1 MALILLILIFVCFVL
16 WLNTTKQGKRIIQR
30 LEDKT
35 ARDKSK
41 RKAEWQQF
49 KDDAKRDFEPI
60 KEEWDAQ
67 IAQDKAN
74 FKKKVSS
81 VFQNKNNQ
89 DG

>member
-1 MALILLILIFVCFVL
+1 MALILLILIFVCFVV

-60 KEEWDAQ
+60 KEEWELQ
-67 IAQDKAN
+67 KKQDIKGLRRT
-74 FKKKVSS
+74 VS
-81 VFQNKNNQ
+81 VIRKFGKE
-89 DG
+89 D

>member
-49 KDDAKRDFEPI
+49 KDDARRDFEPI
-60 KEEWDAQ
+60 KEEWELQ
-67 IAQDKAN
+67 KKQDIKGLRRT
-74 FKKKVSS
+74 VS
-81 VFQNKNNQ
+81 VIRKFGKE
-89 DG
+89 D

>member
-1 MALILLILIFVCFVL
+1 MALILLILIFVCFVV

-49 KDDAKRDFEPI
+49 KDEARSKFEPI
-60 KEEWDAQ
+60 KEE
-67 IAQDKAN
+67 
-74 FKKKVSS
+74 KKKKKKQDIKGLRRTVS
-81 VFQNKNNQ
+81 VIRKFVKE
-89 DG
+89 D

>member
-60 KEEWDAQ
+60 KEEWEIQ
-67 IAQDKAN
+67 KKQDIKGLRRT
-74 FKKKVSS
+74 VS
-81 VFQNKNNQ
+81 VIRKFGKE
-89 DG
+89 D

>member
-1 MALILLILIFVCFVL
+1 MALILLILIFVCFVV

-49 KDDAKRDFEPI
+49 KDDARREFEPI
-60 KEEWDAQ
+60 KEEWELQ
-67 IAQDKAN
+67 KKQDIKGLRRT
-74 FKKKVSS
+74 VS
-81 VFQNKNNQ
+81 VIRKFGKE
-89 DG
+89 D

>member
-1 MALILLILIFVCFVL
+1 MTQILIFVCFVV

-60 KEEWDAQ
+60 KEEWELQ
-67 IAQDKAN
+67 KKQDIKGLRRT
-74 FKKKVSS
+74 VS
-81 VFQNKNNQ
+81 VIRKFGKE
-89 DG
+89 D

>member
-1 MALILLILIFVCFVL
+1 MSLILLILIFVCFVV

-49 KDDAKRDFEPI
+49 KDDARREFEPI
-60 KEEWDAQ
+60 KEEWELQ
-67 IAQDKAN
+67 KKQDIKGLRRT
-74 FKKKVSS
+74 VS
-81 VFQNKNNQ
+81 VIRKFGKE
-89 DG
+89 D

>member
-1 MALILLILIFVCFVL
+1 MALIILILIFVCFVV

-30 LEDKT
+30 LENKT

-60 KEEWDAQ
+60 KEEWELQ
-67 IAQDKAN
+67 KKQDIKGLRRT
-74 FKKKVSS
+74 VS
-81 VFQNKNNQ
+81 VIRKFGKE
-89 DG
+89 D

>member
-1 MALILLILIFVCFVL
+1 MALILLILIFVCFVV

-30 LEDKT
+30 LENKT

-60 KEEWDAQ
+60 KEEWELQ
-67 IAQDKAN
+67 KKQDIKGLRRT
-74 FKKKVSS
+74 VS
-81 VFQNKNNQ
+81 VIRKFGKE
-89 DG
+89 D

>member
-1 MALILLILIFVCFVL
+1 MALIILILIFVCFVV

-49 KDDAKRDFEPI
+49 KDDARREFEPI
-60 KEEWDAQ
+60 KEEWELQ
-67 IAQDKAN
+67 KKQDIKGLRRT
-74 FKKKVSS
+74 VS
-81 VFQNKNNQ
+81 VIRKFGKE
-89 DG
+89 D

>member
-1 MALILLILIFVCFVL
+1 MALILLILIFVFFVV

-49 KDDAKRDFEPI
+49 KDDARREFEPI
-60 KEEWDAQ
+60 KEEWELQ
-67 IAQDKAN
+67 KKQDIKGLRRT
-74 FKKKVSS
+74 VS
-81 VFQNKNNQ
+81 VIRKFGKE
-89 DG
+89 D

>member
-1 MALILLILIFVCFVL
+1 MALILLILIFVCFVV

-49 KDDAKRDFEPI
+49 KDDARRDFEPI
-60 KEEWDAQ
+60 KEEWELQ
-67 IAQDKAN
+67 KKQDIKGLRRT
-74 FKKKVSS
+74 VS
-81 VFQNKNNQ
+81 VIRKFGKE
-89 DG
+89 D

>member
-1 MALILLILIFVCFVL
+1 MVLILLILIFVCFVL

-49 KDDAKRDFEPI
+49 KDDARREFEPI
-60 KEEWDAQ
+60 KEEWELQ
-67 IAQDKAN
+67 KKQDIKGLRRT
-74 FKKKVSS
+74 VS
-81 VFQNKNNQ
+81 VIRKFGKE
-89 DG
+89 D

>member
-1 MALILLILIFVCFVL
+1 MALIILILIFVCFVV

-60 KEEWDAQ
+60 KEEWELQ
-67 IAQDKAN
+67 KKQDIKGLRRT
-74 FKKKVSS
+74 VS
-81 VFQNKNNQ
+81 VIRKFGKE
-89 DG
+89 D

>member
-49 KDDAKRDFEPI
+49 KDDARREFEPI
-60 KEEWDAQ
+60 KEEWELQ
-67 IAQDKAN
+67 KKQDIKGLRRT
-74 FKKKVSS
+74 VS
-81 VFQNKNNQ
+81 VIRKFGKE
-89 DG
+89 D

>member
-1 MALILLILIFVCFVL
+1 MALIILILIFVCFVV

-49 KDDAKRDFEPI
+49 KDDARREFEPI
-60 KEEWDAQ
+60 KEECELQ
-67 IAQDKAN
+67 KKQDIKGLRIT
-74 FKKKVSS
+74 VS
-81 VFQNKNNQ
+81 VIRKFGKE
-89 DG
+89 D

>member
-49 KDDAKRDFEPI
+49 KDDSKRDFEPI
-60 KEEWDAQ
+60 KEEWELQ
-67 IAQDKAN
+67 KKQDIKGLRRT
-74 FKKKVSS
+74 VS
-81 VFQNKNNQ
+81 VIRKFGKE
-89 DG
+89 D

>member
-1 MALILLILIFVCFVL
+1 MALIILILIFVCFVV

-60 KEEWDAQ
+60 KEEWELQ
-67 IAQDKAN
+67 KKQDIEGLRRT
-74 FKKKVSS
+74 VS
-81 VFQNKNNQ
+81 VIRKFGKE
-89 DG
+89 D

>member
-1 MALILLILIFVCFVL
+1 MALIILILIFVCFVL

-60 KEEWDAQ
+60 KEEWEIQ
-67 IAQDKAN
+67 KKQDIKGLRRT
-74 FKKKVSS
+74 VS
-81 VFQNKNNQ
+81 VIRKFGKE
-89 DG
+89 D

>member
-60 KEEWDAQ
+60 KEEWELQ
-67 IAQDKAN
+67 KKQDIKGLRRT
-74 FKKKVSS
+74 VS
-81 VFQNKNNQ
+81 VIRKFGKE
-89 DG
+89 D

>member
-1 MALILLILIFVCFVL
+1 MALIILILIFVCFVV
-16 WLNTTKQGKRIIQR
+16 WLNTTKQGKSIIQR

-60 KEEWDAQ
+60 KEEWELQ
-67 IAQDKAN
+67 KKQDIKGLRRT
-74 FKKKVSS
+74 VS
-81 VFQNKNNQ
+81 VIRKFGKE
-89 DG
+89 D

>member
-1 MALILLILIFVCFVL
+1 MALIILILIFVCFVV

-49 KDDAKRDFEPI
+49 KDDARRDFEPI
-60 KEEWDAQ
+60 KEEWELQ
-67 IAQDKAN
+67 KKQDIKGLRRT
-74 FKKKVSS
+74 VS
-81 VFQNKNNQ
+81 VIRKFGKE
-89 DG
+89 D